1 MKKYIES
8 NSDQNFVIT
17 DVRFQNEIE
26 FLNSNGGILI
36 EIKRG
41 ITPHWY
47 DIASKAN
54 RGDLGALNF
63 MEKQSGVHA
72 SEWSWIGGHI
82 DHTIDN
88 EGTMEDLKNNILKCL
103 KKSYGSSIIVN

>member
-1 MKKYIES
+1 
-8 NSDQNFVIT
+8 
-17 DVRFQNEIE
+17 
-26 FLNSNGGILI
+26 
-36 EIKRG
+36 
-41 ITPHWY
+41 
-47 DIASKAN
+47 
-54 RGDLGALNF
+54 